1 MRALQGEVG
10 TSDATLEP
18 RFNPGSR
25 STIATEGRA
34 GGACRGRVWQDGR
47 LEAVKWVW
55 PGKVRL
61 ARPAVLGRRVYP
73 N

>member
-34 GGACRGRVWQDGR
+34 GGGVSGQS
-47 LEAVKWVW
+47 
-55 PGKVRL
+55 L
-61 ARPAVLGRRVYP
+61 AGWTLGSGQVGVAG
-73 N
+73 